1 MTRCLIYT
9 NCTFF
14 CVKIT
19 SFSVLKS
26 NIFKWLR
33 SDGAWLWINL
43 ALSFILFFRVTFAY
57 RNDSSMTWIETLFF
71 RLFRYWDKK
80 IQKIRVF
87 VKFKSIKNIILL
99 NWVFF
104 DRSSGIL
111 LLHLSVQLCTAIILI
126 NVNICTLDVTVKI
139 CISHIKRGNRNV
151 STFSFSC
158 CVLFCYR
165 SRSCGN
171 YLVKPRW

>member
-1 MTRCLIYT
+1 MTMNKLSIVIYS
-9 NCTFF
+9 FF
-14 CVKIT
+14 SCHFRIP
-19 SFSVLKS
+19 
-26 NIFKWLR
+26 KWQFN
-33 SDGAWLWINL
+33 DMN
-43 ALSFILFFRVTFAY
+43 
-57 RNDSSMTWIETLFF
+57 RNTLF

-111 LLHLSVQLCTAIILI
+111 LLHLSVQMCTAIILI